1 MTRTTGATLD
11 VDIHQNSG
19 IALFPARAL
28 RIAFLALG
36 GLAAS
41 AQNRDPRTA
50 ELRSWR
56 VTAGEFG
63 PVIEVLASR
72 PLTPKIQVV
81 ENPLRLVIDLPGSTI
96 GSARTRIPFRN
107 EQIKSV
113 RLNQFQTTPPVTRIV
128 LDLAAPVQYTWDANG
143 NRLNIRVRIDDAA
156 RAKPPSVAGLSSGP
170 EPVAVPVAIGTS
182 GTLVETGS
190 RVASGSSITAGDEI
204 AVLHLRRGGE
214 VRVCPGT
221 TVSVATSSTGQELM
235 LGMSRGALETHY
247 GVAESVDSVLTPD
260 FRIVMPGPGEFNL
273 AISTDA
279 KGNTC
284 VGSLA
289 GSTSS
294 AVVAE
299 LLGSGTYEI
308 KPEQQVMFRQG
319 RLDSAEAPLVACGCP
334 TAPIPVMRAA
344 ADNAKVISEEEAL
357 QKLQLQNSAASNEA
371 PHAGDSTSPSPSGND
386 PGKAGEKPV
395 TQAALVFSGEDV
407 ARARQR
413 SAAIPAAP
421 TAEAAKLP
429 LSTRGQDPLPAVVV
443 LPPAEP
449 KRKGFF
455 GKVKGF
461 FGSIF
466 H

>member
-1 MTRTTGATLD
+1 
-11 VDIHQNSG
+11 
-19 IALFPARAL
+19 LFPARAI
-28 RIAFLALG
+28 RIAFLSVLA
-36 GLAAS
+36 GLSVS
-41 AQNRDPRTA
+41 AQNAGSRTA

-56 VTAGEFG
+56 VSEGEFG
-63 PVIEVLASR
+63 PVIEVLSTR
-72 PLTPKIQVV
+72 PLTPEIQVV

-96 GSARTRIPFRN
+96 GTARTRIPFRN

-113 RLNQFQTTPPVTRIV
+113 RLNQFQSTPPVSRIV

-143 NRLNIRVRIDDAA
+143 NRLNIRVRADDAS
-156 RAKPPSVAGLSSGP
+156 RAKPQSVVGLSIGP
-170 EPVAVPVAIGTS
+170 KPVAVPVAIGTS
-182 GTLVETGS
+182 GSLVETGS
-190 RVASGSSITAGDEI
+190 RVASGSSISAGDEV
-204 AVLHLRRGGE
+204 AVLRLRRGGE

-221 TVSVATSSTGQELM
+221 TISVATSPSGQELM
-235 LGMSRGALETHY
+235 LGMSRGSMETHY

-289 GSTSS
+289 GTTSS

-334 TAPIPVMRAA
+334 TAPAPIMRAA
-344 ADNAKVISEEEAL
+344 AENAQVLSEDEAG
-357 QKLQLQNSAASNEA
+357 QKLQLQNSETPSAGSSV
-371 PHAGDSTSPSPSGND
+371 GDSASPTASGS
-386 PGKAGEKPV
+386 GAGQARENPV
-395 TQAALVFSGEDV
+395 TQAALVFSGEEL
-407 ARARQR
+407 AKAGQTK
-413 SAAIPAAP
+413 AKIPAAP
-421 TAEAAKLP
+421 TTEAAKLP
-429 LSTRGQDPLPAVVV
+429 LSTRAQDPLPAVVV

-455 GKVKGF
+455 GKVRGF

-466 H
+466 R

>member
-1 MTRTTGATLD
+1 M
-11 VDIHQNSG
+11 
-19 IALFPARAL
+19 
-28 RIAFLALG
+28 FLAGLG
-36 GLAAS
+36 GLSAS
-41 AQNRDPRTA
+41 AQNAPSRTA

-56 VTAGEFG
+56 VTEGEFG
-63 PVIEVLASR
+63 PVIEVLATR

-96 GSARTRIPFRN
+96 GTARTRISFRN
-107 EQIKSV
+107 EQIKSI
-113 RLNQFQTTPPVTRIV
+113 RLNQFQSIPPVSRIV
-128 LDLAAPVQYTWDANG
+128 LDLAVPIQYTWDANG
-143 NRLNIRVRIDDAA
+143 NRLNVRVRPDDAA
-156 RAKPPSVAGLSSGP
+156 RTKPQSVIGLSAGP
-170 EPVAVPVAIGTS
+170 ERVAVPVAIGTS

-204 AVLHLRRGGE
+204 AVLRLRRGGE

-221 TVSVATSSTGQELM
+221 TVSVATSPTGQELM
-235 LGMSRGALETHY
+235 LGMSRGAMETHY
-247 GVAESVDSVLTPD
+247 AVAESVDSVLTPD
-260 FRIVMPGPGEFNL
+260 FRIVLPGPGEFNL
-273 AISTDA
+273 AISTNA
-279 KGNTC
+279 KGDTC

-319 RLDSAEAPLVACGCP
+319 RLGSIEAPLVACGCP
-334 TAPIPVMRAA
+334 TAPAPVFRASAEHNNVIPE
-344 ADNAKVISEEEAL
+344 DEAG
-357 QKLQLQNSAASNEA
+357 QKLQLQNSETPADSPTAGGAAS
-371 PHAGDSTSPSPSGND
+371 PTPGSDPS
-386 PGKAGEKPV
+386 KADEKPV
-395 TQAALVFSGEDV
+395 TQASLVFSGQDV
-407 ARARQR
+407 AKARQR
-413 SAAIPAAP
+413 NQKIPAAP

-429 LSTRGQDPLPAVVV
+429 LSTHAQDPLPAVVV

-449 KRKGFF
+449 QRKGFF

-466 H
+466 R

>member
-1 MTRTTGATLD
+1 MF
-11 VDIHQNSG
+11 S
-19 IALFPARAL
+19 ARVL
-28 RIAFLALG
+28 RIVFLT
-36 GLAAS
+36 GLAGLFAS
-41 AQNRDPRTA
+41 AQNAGSRTA
-50 ELRSWR
+50 ELRAWR

-63 PVIEVLASR
+63 PIIEVLATR
-72 PLTPKIQVV
+72 PLSPKIQVI

-96 GSARTRIPFRN
+96 GTARPRIPFRN

-113 RLNQFQTTPPVTRIV
+113 RLNQFQSTPPVSRIV
-128 LDLAAPVQYTWDANG
+128 LDLVAPVQYTWDANG
-143 NRLNIRVRIDDAA
+143 NRLNIRIRPDDAT
-156 RAKPPSVAGLSSGP
+156 RAKPQSVIGLSSGP
-170 EPVAVPVAIGTS
+170 GPTPVPVSIGTS

-204 AVLHLRRGGE
+204 AVLRLRRGGE

-235 LGMSRGALETHY
+235 LGMSKGAMETHY
-247 GVAESVDSVLTPD
+247 SVAESVDSVLTPD

-273 AISTDA
+273 AITADA

-289 GSTSS
+289 GSTTST
-294 AVVAE
+294 VVAE

-319 RLDSAEAPLVACGCP
+319 RLDSAEAPLIACGCP
-334 TAPIPVMRAA
+334 TAPTPIMRAA
-344 ADNAKVISEEEAL
+344 AENTKVVSEDEAV
-357 QKLQLQNSAASNEA
+357 QTLQLQNSQSPTDGPTDRAAAS
-371 PHAGDSTSPSPSGND
+371 GSGND
-386 PGKAGEKPV
+386 PGNAGEKPG
-395 TQAALVFSGEDV
+395 TQASLVFSGEEV
-407 ARARQR
+407 AKARQR
-413 SAAIPAAP
+413 NAKIPDAP

-429 LSTRGQDPLPAVVV
+429 LSTSAQDPIPTVVV

-449 KRKGFF
+449 KRKGFLS
-455 GKVKGF
+455 KMKGF

-466 H
+466 R